1 MDMRPLPKCPN
12 CGTELCCVIEEGT
25 ETQSV
30 KIHWIWVNDRYR
42 EADED
47 RDFIDYKCE
56 GYYCPECGR
65 QLDIESV
72 KKVLFG

>member
-1 MDMRPLPKCPN
+1 MSKAVCPH
-12 CGTELCCVIEEGT
+12 CYKELCCVIEEGT

-30 KIHWIWVNDRYR
+30 KIRWIWVNDRYR

-47 RDFIDYKCE
+47 RDFIDYECE

-65 QLDIESV
+65 QLDIELV